1 MGDPMEKRRAI
12 VLRHKRTG
20 LYYDK
25 MNGHGKE
32 LWQAR
37 RFINEEQL
45 AAWLEVSIYRPEDP
59 DEYEPVE
66 VELTIQEVTK

>member
-1 MGDPMEKRRAI
+1 MEKRTAL

-20 LYYDK
+20 LFYDK
-25 MNGHGKE
+25 MNGHNKE

-37 RFINEEQL
+37 RFMNEEQL
-45 AAWLEVSIYRPEDP
+45 AVWSEVSIYRPEDP

-66 VELTIQEVTK
+66 VELTIQEVAK

>member
-1 MGDPMEKRRAI
+1 MEKRTAL
-12 VLRHKRTG
+12 VLRHKKTG

-37 RFINEEQL
+37 RFMNEEQL
-45 AAWLEVSIYRPEDP
+45 AVWSEASIYRPDDP
-59 DEYEPVE
+59 DEYEPVV
-66 VELTIQEVTK
+66 VEMSIQEVMK